1 MANNF
6 FDHLKNI
13 FTNKSDWNPEYE
25 KSWNTYMINRYI
37 SHKPELLDAVLK
49 IQQYPNMPTK
59 SIYNFYKNL
68 IPKQSFWIK
77 YIKSSKIQYNDEL
90 VEKLANYFQLG
101 KRETTEYLYILSKDE
116 MSSILEYMGEDE
128 KVIKKLLK

>member
-59 SIYNFYKNL
+59 AIYNFYKNL

-77 YIKSSKIQYNDEL
+77 YIKSSKIQHNDEL
-90 VEKLANYFQLG
+90 IEKLANYFQIG
-101 KRETTEYLYILSKDE
+101 RAH
-116 MSSILEYMGEDE
+116 
-128 KVIKKLLK
+128 V